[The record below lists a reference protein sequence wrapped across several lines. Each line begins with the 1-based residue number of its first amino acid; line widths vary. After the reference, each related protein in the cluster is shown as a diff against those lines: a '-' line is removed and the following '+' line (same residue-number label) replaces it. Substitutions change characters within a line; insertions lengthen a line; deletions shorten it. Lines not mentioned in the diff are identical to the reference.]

1 MRIADNQMDLATLL
15 LMEEQK
21 NGKSKKKANINDDLM
36 PGGMNTIKSILP
48 KPDWNTIPTKDTAM
62 SEEEFEEAIKALAFK
77 TAEKGM
83 AMEDIGKAKEAFR
96 TEENKL
102 LHKYI
107 SVASPDRKAAYENFK
122 GTPYDN
128 SNYATVYGNPKQ
140 ELMIYANGAWGTMP
154 TKDELSKYS
163 KFYEIY
169 QNAMKEYETE
179 NGKISDAGKSK
190 SANPYNKDLSEYK
203 SYNLLNQLV

>member
-1 MRIADNQMDLATLL
+1 MRIADRQMDLATLL

-21 NGKSKKKANINDDLM
+21 NGKSKKNSANADLM
-36 PGGMNTIKSILP
+36 LGGMSIKSILP
-48 KPDWNTIPTKDTAM
+48 KPDWNTIPSKGTAM
-62 SEEEFEEAIKALAFK
+62 PEEEFEEAIKALAFK

-83 AMEDIGKAKEAFR
+83 AMKDIGKAKETFR
-96 TEENKL
+96 AEENKL
-102 LHKYI
+102 LYKYI

-122 GTPYDN
+122 GTNYDN

-140 ELMIYANGAWGTMP
+140 ELMIYANGAWGTGML
-154 TKDELSKYS
+154 TKDELFKYS

-190 SANPYNKDLSEYK
+190 SANPYNKELADYK